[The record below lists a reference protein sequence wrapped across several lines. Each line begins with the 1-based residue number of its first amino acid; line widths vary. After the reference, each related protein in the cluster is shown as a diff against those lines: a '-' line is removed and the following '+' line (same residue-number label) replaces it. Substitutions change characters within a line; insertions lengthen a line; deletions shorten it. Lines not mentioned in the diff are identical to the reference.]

1 MLTPVGALIA
11 VEPQSVRAY
20 PCLAL
25 RTVSGTL
32 PLRSAR
38 PDRFTRLQGLCQRD
52 GDCRP
57 LLCPLRSPCC
67 KVAHRTLKGRSHAR
81 RVGLDRA
88 QSRMMPVCA
97 SSGDELG
104 LEGSVLRGGVL
115 ALRVLV
121 VPVAPRVRVDML
133 SGGEPNLGDVPGVK
147 VVGGAWAAHSCG
159 NPARVNRV
167 RDSVGPAVRHG
178 DGEGGDVK
186 LAVLVRGAAEVSI
199 D

>member
-97 SSGDELG
+97 SSAVMS
-104 LEGSVLRGGVL
+104 SVWK
-115 ALRVLV
+115 AASF
-121 VPVAPRVRVDML
+121 VAGCWR
-133 SGGEPNLGDVPGVK
+133 
-147 VVGGAWAAHSCG
+147 CG
-159 NPARVNRV
+159 FWWYQ
-167 RDSVGPAVRHG
+167 
-178 DGEGGDVK
+178 
-186 LAVLVRGAAEVSI
+186 
-199 D
+199 